1 MRRTPVCF
9 NNKLTDP
16 HCGSTELDQIVEVQA
31 RVLYCM
37 LNISLIIIQ
46 RQEYRPM
53 QPASSYDLSSTSGT

>member
-16 HCGSTELDQIVEVQA
+16 HCGSTELDQIVEVRA

>member
-16 HCGSTELDQIVEVQA
+16 HCGSTELDQIVEVRA

-37 LNISLIIIQ
+37 FNISLIIIQ

-53 QPASSYDLSSTSGT
+53 QPDCSYDLSSTSGT

>member
-16 HCGSTELDQIVEVQA
+16 HCGSTELDQIVEARA

-37 LNISLIIIQ
+37 FNISLIIIQ

>member
-16 HCGSTELDQIVEVQA
+16 HCGSTELDQIVEVRA

-37 LNISLIIIQ
+37 FNISLIIIQ
-46 RQEYRPM
+46 RQEYRSM

>member
-16 HCGSTELDQIVEVQA
+16 HCGSTELDQIVEVRA

-37 LNISLIIIQ
+37 FNISLIIIQ
-46 RQEYRPM
+46 RKEYRPM

>member
-16 HCGSTELDQIVEVQA
+16 HCGSTELDQIVEVRA

-37 LNISLIIIQ
+37 FNISLIIIQ
-46 RQEYRPM
+46 GQEYRPM